1 MAGAAIL
8 IAAQSGRALAE
19 AARRAGLR
27 PFVADLF
34 ADSDTLELAAAHRP
48 LEGRF
53 GTGRLAETVLAHL
66 DALSAMAGGA
76 PLGVVLGSGF
86 EAAPALIAAIG
97 RRHRLVGA
105 GAETVSALKDPLRF
119 AALCATLAI
128 PHPAVTRARLDD
140 PKAWLL
146 KRAGGSGG
154 SHIRTATSGPA
165 PAGAYFQA
173 RVPGRA
179 FALNILADASGAR
192 ILALTE
198 QWSAPSLLRPFRY
211 AGALAPGRR
220 EASAL
225 PDAIVAAVTEAADE
239 LVRATGLRGLAS
251 VDFLSDG
258 EAWWLT
264 EINPRPGA
272 TLDVLD
278 RRGVP
283 LLRAHVEACL
293 GHAPE
298 IGPAPEDAAAS
309 QICYAARDHAVVPA
323 VAWPDHVRDRPRAGT
338 RVMRDAPLCTVLA
351 GGPDGPAARQELGT
365 RIASLRD
372 RLSEEETHEHQPA
385 EPERHRDAPG
395 GALRR

>member
-1 MAGAAIL
+1 MAGDTVL

-34 ADSDTLELAAAHRP
+34 ADSDTLELAEAHRP

-53 GTGRLAETVLAHL
+53 STGRLGAVVLASL
-66 DALSAMAGGA
+66 AELSAMAGGR
-76 PLGVVLGSGF
+76 PIGVILGSGF
-86 EAAPALIAAIG
+86 EAAPALIDAIG
-97 RRHRLVGA
+97 ACHRLLGA
-105 GAETVSALKDPLRF
+105 GAAAVSALKDPLRF
-119 AALCATLAI
+119 AALCQNLDI
-128 PHPAVTRARLDD
+128 PHPAVTLARLDE

-154 SHIRTATSGPA
+154 GHIRAATRGPA
-165 PAGAYFQA
+165 PPGAYFQA

-179 FALNILADASGAR
+179 FALNFLADASA
-192 ILALTE
+192 IHVLALTE
-198 QWSAPSLLRPFRY
+198 QWSVSSPLRPFRY
-211 AGALAPGRR
+211 AGALAPARN
-220 EASAL
+220 EASPLA
-225 PDAIVAAVTEAADE
+225 PAIVSAIVEAAGR

-251 VDFLSDG
+251 ADVLSDG
-258 EAWWLT
+258 ASWWLT

-283 LLRAHVEACL
+283 LLAAHVAACL
-293 GHAPE
+293 GEAPAL
-298 IGPAPEDAAAS
+298 GPAPEDAAAS
-309 QICYAARDHAVVPA
+309 QICYAARDHAVIPA

-338 RVMRDAPLCTVLA
+338 RVTRDAPLCTVLA
-351 GGPDGPAARQELGT
+351 GGPDGPAARRELRT

-385 EPERHRDAPG
+385 EPERPRDAPG

>member
-1 MAGAAIL
+1 MVGDAIL

-34 ADSDTLELAAAHRP
+34 ADSDTLELAEAHRP

-53 GTGRLAETVLAHL
+53 GTGRLGATVLARL
-66 DALSAMAGGA
+66 EELSAMTGDRL
-76 PLGVVLGSGF
+76 LGVVLGSGF
-86 EAAPALIAAIG
+86 EAAPSLIDAIAG
-97 RRHRLVGA
+97 RHRLIGA
-105 GAETVSALKDPLRF
+105 GAATVLALKDPLRF
-119 AALCATLAI
+119 AALCERLGV
-128 PHPAVTRARLDD
+128 PHPPVTQARLDD

-154 SHIRTATSGPA
+154 SHIRVATRGPA
-165 PAGAYFQA
+165 PAGAYFQT

-179 FALNILADASGAR
+179 FALNILAGASEVHV
-192 ILALTE
+192 LALTE
-198 QWSAPSLLRPFRY
+198 QWSAPSPVRPFRY
-211 AGALAPGRR
+211 AGALAPGRN
-220 EASAL
+220 EASPL
-225 PDAIVAAVTEAADE
+225 PPAIVDAVVAATER
-239 LVRATGLRGLAS
+239 LVSATGLRGLAS
-251 VDFLSDG
+251 ADILSDG
-258 EAWWLT
+258 ETWWLT

-283 LLRAHVEACL
+283 LLGAHVAACL
-293 GHAPE
+293 GDAPDL
-298 IGPAPEDAAAS
+298 GPAPEDAAAS

-351 GGPDGPAARQELGT
+351 GGPDGPAARQELRT
-365 RIASLRD
+365 RIAGLRD
-372 RLSEEETHEHQPA
+372 RLSQEEAHEHQTA
-385 EPERHRDAPG
+385 EPERPRDAPG